1 MDTPTAMFNLPRKAG
16 AQPLQVTR
24 PQWEA
29 IKQRF
34 SISPDGADSFEEF
47 CFRVQPALA
56 INCLMLP
63 WCGMW
68 LGIEPDGNT
77 HS

>member
-1 MDTPTAMFNLPRKAG
+1 MTEPMINLPRKPG
-16 AQPLQVTR
+16 QEPFKITR

-29 IKQRF
+29 IKRQF
-34 SISPDGADSFEEF
+34 AASPDGETTFEQF
-47 CFRVQPALA
+47 CWRVRPALA

-68 LGIEPDGNT
+68 LGIEPDGET